1 MPELCEPI
9 NRILLRESF
18 ELGRVHNYY
27 MQAHI
32 SPLYKKGD
40 RAKAVNYRPVA
51 LTSHIVKIYE
61 RIVREK
67 MVKFIEQNSFL
78 CENQHSFCSGRS
90 CLTQLSSHIDGD
102 RTVDRVD
109 GRSSGR

>member
-1 MPELCEPI
+1 MIILKNCAPELCEPI
-9 NRILLRESF
+9 RLLWSESI
-18 ELGRVHNYY
+18 ELERVHSYY
-27 MQAHI
+27 KQAHI

-67 MVKFIEQNSFL
+67 MVKFIKQNSLL
-78 CENQHSFCSGRS
+78 CENQHGFRSGRS
-90 CLTQLSSHIDGD
+90 CLTQLMSHIDDVNGAD
-102 RTVDRVD
+102 K
-109 GRSSGR
+109 